1 MLLSVL
7 MKDLGLKT
15 SSLYDSGVLQVRE
28 FEIDEQR
35 QATESSN
42 GTALINTLAERKRT
56 LEQWF
61 TTAYGEVKL
70 LLTRP

>member
-1 MLLSVL
+1 MTLFYTCVS
-7 MKDLGLKT
+7 
-15 SSLYDSGVLQVRE
+15 QVRE

-56 LEQWF
+56 LEQWS

>member
-1 MLLSVL
+1 

-42 GTALINTLAERKRT
+42 GTALTNTLAERKRT
-56 LEQWF
+56 LEQWS
-61 TTAYGEVKL
+61 TTAYGEVRL
-70 LLTRP
+70 MGARP

>member
-7 MKDLGLKT
+7 IKDLGFNT
-15 SSLYDSGVLQVRE
+15 HSLYDSGVLQVRE

-42 GTALINTLAERKRT
+42 GTALTNTLAERKRT
-56 LEQWF
+56 LEQWS
-61 TTAYGEVKL
+61 TTAYGEVNVML
-70 LLTRP
+70 ARP